1 MEVNSN
7 QSRVLTRMKSE
18 KTGVLRKV
26 DTIFTYGKITALNPQ
41 CLLKHLLIK
50 ICWEYVGNSHIQENN
65 HAE

>member
-1 MEVNSN
+1 
-7 QSRVLTRMKSE
+7 MKSE

-41 CLLKHLLIK
+41 CLLKHLLIE